1 MSTSPTVSFGGLGN
15 GFDYSQVI
23 NALVQAASAPLN
35 RLTQTQSTLSAKSA
49 DYTTL
54 TTKLQSLQ
62 SATSALSIANYD
74 QAVASVSDPT
84 VMTATAASTATTGNY
99 IVQVSQL
106 AQAHQITDK
115 AATAVASTTAN
126 IVNGSSA
133 AFSFTVGAG
142 SAQTVNLSSGASI
155 QDLQDAINNLGAG
168 VTASIINTGSD
179 VSPAYRLVLTSNNSG
194 SSNAIT
200 VTADGTALDFLN
212 SGGSGGTDT
221 LQAAQDAR
229 IQVGDP
235 NQNPITVTRS
245 GNTISDA
252 IPGVTLNLTKT
263 TGSATVNVNVTQNAG
278 AVQTNIKALVTAY
291 NDVVTFI
298 NSKNTY
304 NTQTNQGG
312 TFFAEGTPGTVLSS
326 LRQALNNTVSGTT
339 TYATVGQIGF
349 STNRD
354 GTITID
360 DAALTSAL
368 NSNYADVKAL
378 LVGQINNPGIA
389 TQISNAIDSLDDVEA
404 GAVTLKQNT
413 ITDQISNLTD
423 QIAAQ
428 QEYISQYQQRLQLQY
443 AQLDSLLSTVQGQL
457 GFLTANA
464 NAQSGATLQS
474 TPGSS
479 QSGASQ

>member
-1 MSTSPTVSFGGLGN
+1 MTAPTVSFGGLGN

-62 SATSALSIANYD
+62 SATSALSIGNYD
-74 QAVASVSDPT
+74 QAVASVSDST

-106 AQAHQITDK
+106 AQAHQITNK
-115 AATAVASTTAN
+115 AATAVTSTTAS
-126 IVNGSSA
+126 IVNGPSA
-133 AFSFTVGAG
+133 TFSFTVGAG
-142 SAQTVNLSSGASI
+142 STQTVNLSSGATI
-155 QDLQDAINNLGAG
+155 QDLQDGINNLGAG
-168 VTASIINTGSD
+168 VTASIINTGTD
-179 VSPAYRLVLTSNNSG
+179 VSAAYRLVLSSNNAG

-200 VTADGTALDFLN
+200 VTADGTMLDFLN
-212 SGGSGGTDT
+212 AGGSGGTDT

-229 IQVGDP
+229 IQIGDP
-235 NQNPITVTRS
+235 TLNPITVTRS
-245 GNTISDA
+245 SNTISGA

-263 TGSATVNVNVTQNAG
+263 TGSGTVNVTVAQNTS

-291 NDVVTFI
+291 NDIVTFI
-298 NSKNTY
+298 NGKNTY
-304 NTQTNQGG
+304 NAQTNQGG

-326 LRQALNNTVSGTT
+326 LRQALNGTVAGTT

-360 DAALTSAL
+360 DAALTTAL

-389 TQISNAIDSLDDVEA
+389 TQISNAVDSLDDVEA
-404 GAVTLKQNT
+404 GAVTLKQNSL
-413 ITDQISNLTD
+413 TDQISNLTD
-423 QIAAQ
+423 QIATQ

-443 AQLDSLLSTVQGQL
+443 AQLDSLLRTVQGQI

-464 NAQSGATLQS
+464 NAQSGTTLQS
-474 TPGSS
+474 TTGSS
-479 QSGASQ
+479 QSGASR